1 MKIEKPKTFLA
12 IDFGLRKMGIAIGN
26 NISNSAQPLM
36 VIKAE
41 NGEPDWDRLIA
52 LIAEWRPDKVIVGDP
67 INMDDS
73 NGQMSQ
79 RARSFARRLG
89 GRIKLPVILVDER
102 LSTREAQWRARE
114 AGARSK
120 PNCRPTDHEAAAVI
134 LSSFLND
141 L

>member
-102 LSTREAQWRARE
+102 LSTSEAQWRARE

-120 PNCRPTDHEAAAVI
+120 PNCRPTDHVAAAII